1 MSCSTI
7 KSFQLLARG
16 LTFGEDLLGF
26 ARCFSTVDDSRMRL
40 AGNLSASQRQSKRLA
55 NHLNQTLKESLEV
68 LKCQFLGVNSLKSIQ
83 AVFLGPGIIRLFL
96 THEPFLSR
104 TFGADLRRRIVRYS
118 NSVGNMPNIEDKS
131 HQTSY
136 GLFAL
141 QLPREDFSW

>member
-83 AVFLGPGIIRLFL
+83 AVLLGPGIIRLFL
-96 THEPFLSR
+96 THEPFLDVKKA
-104 TFGADLRRRIVRYS
+104 GHLPQS
-118 NSVGNMPNIEDKS
+118 NVEITLASTEMPFPGGEI
-131 HQTSY
+131 
-136 GLFAL
+136 
-141 QLPREDFSW
+141 P